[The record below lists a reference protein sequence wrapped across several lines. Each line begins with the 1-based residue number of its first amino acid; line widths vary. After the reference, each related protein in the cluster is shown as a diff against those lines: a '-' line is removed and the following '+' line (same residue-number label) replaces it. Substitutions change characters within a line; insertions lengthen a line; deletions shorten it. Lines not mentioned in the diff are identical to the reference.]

1 MENCIFC
8 SIIQGDIPSSKV
20 YEDEQVLA
28 FLDISQTTKGH
39 TLVIPKQH
47 VRNLLEMT
55 VETASHLFARIPK
68 IARAIQSATGAIAM
82 NIINNNEA
90 LAGQT
95 VFHAHVHLVPRY
107 NEEDGISIQYTTHEP
122 DFPVLEKLARQI
134 NQEVSS

>member
-55 VETASHLFARIPK
+55 AETASHLFARIPK
-68 IARAIQSATGAIAM
+68 IARAIQSATGATAM

-107 NEEDGISIQYTTHEP
+107 NEEDGISIQYTIHEP

>member
-39 TLVIPKQH
+39 TLLIPKQH

-55 VETASHLFARIPK
+55 AETASHLFARIPK
-68 IARAIQSATGAIAM
+68 IARAIQSATGATAM

>member
-55 VETASHLFARIPK
+55 ADTASHLFARIPK
-68 IARAIQSATGAIAM
+68 IARAIQSATGATAM

>member
-55 VETASHLFARIPK
+55 AETASHLFARIPK
-68 IARAIQSATGAIAM
+68 IARAIQSATGATAM

>member
-55 VETASHLFARIPK
+55 AETASHLFARIPK
-68 IARAIQSATGAIAM
+68 IVRAIQSATGATAM

>member
-55 VETASHLFARIPK
+55 AETASHLFARIPK
-68 IARAIQSATGAIAM
+68 IARAIQSATGATAM

-107 NEEDGISIQYTTHEP
+107 NEEDDISIQYTTHEP

>member
-55 VETASHLFARIPK
+55 AETASHLFARIPK
-68 IARAIQSATGAIAM
+68 ITRAIQSATGATAM

-107 NEEDGISIQYTTHEP
+107 NEEDGISIQYTTHE
-122 DFPVLEKLARQI
+122 LT
-134 NQEVSS
+134 S

>member
-55 VETASHLFARIPK
+55 AETASHLFARIPK
-68 IARAIQSATGAIAM
+68 IARAIQSATGATAM

-122 DFPVLEKLARQI
+122 DFPVLEKLVRQI

>member
-20 YEDEQVLA
+20 YEDEQILA

-55 VETASHLFARIPK
+55 AETASHLFARIPK
-68 IARAIQSATGAIAM
+68 IARAIQSATGATAM

>member
-55 VETASHLFARIPK
+55 AETASHLFARIPK
-68 IARAIQSATGAIAM
+68 IARAIQLATGATAM

-107 NEEDGISIQYTTHEP
+107 NEKDGISIQCTTHEP
-122 DFPVLEKLARQI
+122 NFPVLEKLARQI

>member
-1 MENCIFC
+1 
-8 SIIQGDIPSSKV
+8 

-55 VETASHLFARIPK
+55 AETASHLFARIPK
-68 IARAIQSATGAIAM
+68 ITRAIQSATGATAM

>member
-55 VETASHLFARIPK
+55 AETASHLFARIPK
-68 IARAIQSATGAIAM
+68 ITRAIQSATGATAM

>member
-55 VETASHLFARIPK
+55 AEIASHLFARIPK
-68 IARAIQSATGAIAM
+68 IARAIQSATGATAM

>member
-47 VRNLLEMT
+47 VRNLLKMT
-55 VETASHLFARIPK
+55 AETASHLFARIPK
-68 IARAIQSATGAIAM
+68 ITRAIQSATGATAM

>member
-55 VETASHLFARIPK
+55 AETASHLFARIPK
-68 IARAIQSATGAIAM
+68 IARAIQSATGATAM

-107 NEEDGISIQYTTHEP
+107 NEEDGISIQHTTHEP

>member
-55 VETASHLFARIPK
+55 AETASHLFARIPK
-68 IARAIQSATGAIAM
+68 IARAIQSATGATAM

-107 NEEDGISIQYTTHEP
+107 NEEDGISIQYNTHEP

>member
-1 MENCIFC
+1 MSPASSVEN
-8 SIIQGDIPSSKV
+8 SR
-20 YEDEQVLA
+20 QVLA

-55 VETASHLFARIPK
+55 AETASHLFARIPK
-68 IARAIQSATGAIAM
+68 IARAIQSATGATAM

>member
-28 FLDISQTTKGH
+28 FLDISQTIKGH

-55 VETASHLFARIPK
+55 AETASHLFARIPK
-68 IARAIQSATGAIAM
+68 IARAIQSATGATAM

>member
-55 VETASHLFARIPK
+55 AETASHLFARIPK
-68 IARAIQSATGAIAM
+68 IARAIQSATGATAM

-122 DFPVLEKLARQI
+122 DFPVLEKVARQI

>member
-55 VETASHLFARIPK
+55 AETASHLFARIPK
-68 IARAIQSATGAIAM
+68 IARAIQSATGATAL

>member
-55 VETASHLFARIPK
+55 AETASHLFARIPK
-68 IARAIQSATGAIAM
+68 IARAIQSATGATAM
-82 NIINNNEA
+82 NIINNNKA

>member
-8 SIIQGDIPSSKV
+8 SIIQGDTPSSKV

-55 VETASHLFARIPK
+55 AETASHLFARIPK
-68 IARAIQSATGAIAM
+68 ITRAIQSATGATAM

>member
-55 VETASHLFARIPK
+55 AKTASHLFARIPK
-68 IARAIQSATGAIAM
+68 IARAIQSATGATAM

>member
-8 SIIQGDIPSSKV
+8 SIIQGNIPSSKV

-55 VETASHLFARIPK
+55 AETASHLFARIPK
-68 IARAIQSATGAIAM
+68 IARAIQSATGVTAM

>member
-55 VETASHLFARIPK
+55 AETASHLFARIPK

>member
-55 VETASHLFARIPK
+55 AETASHLFARIPK
-68 IARAIQSATGAIAM
+68 IARAIQPATGATAM

>member
-55 VETASHLFARIPK
+55 AEIASHLFARIPK

>member
-8 SIIQGDIPSSKV
+8 SIIQGDIPSSKL

-55 VETASHLFARIPK
+55 AETASHLFARIPK
-68 IARAIQSATGAIAM
+68 IARAIQSATGATAM

>member
-55 VETASHLFARIPK
+55 AETASHLFARIPK
-68 IARAIQSATGAIAM
+68 IARAIQSATGATLTKRHKHTSLKSKIVWP
-82 NIINNNEA
+82 NIKKI
-90 LAGQT
+90 
-95 VFHAHVHLVPRY
+95 
-107 NEEDGISIQYTTHEP
+107 
-122 DFPVLEKLARQI
+122 
-134 NQEVSS
+134 VS

>member
-55 VETASHLFARIPK
+55 AETASYLFARIPK
-68 IARAIQSATGAIAM
+68 IARAIQSATGATAM

-107 NEEDGISIQYTTHEP
+107 NEEDGISIQYTTHEL

>member
-55 VETASHLFARIPK
+55 AETASHLFARIPK
-68 IARAIQSATGAIAM
+68 IARAIQSATGATAM

-107 NEEDGISIQYTTHEP
+107 DEEDGISIQYTTHEP

>member
-1 MENCIFC
+1 MEDCIFC

-55 VETASHLFARIPK
+55 AETASHLFARIPK
-68 IARAIQSATGAIAM
+68 IARAIQSATGATAM

>member
-20 YEDEQVLA
+20 YEDEQVFA

-55 VETASHLFARIPK
+55 AETASHLFARIPK
-68 IARAIQSATGAIAM
+68 IARAIQSATGATAM

>member
-1 MENCIFC
+1 
-8 SIIQGDIPSSKV
+8 KV

-55 VETASHLFARIPK
+55 AETASHLFARIPK
-68 IARAIQSATGAIAM
+68 ITRAIQSATGATAM

>member
-55 VETASHLFARIPK
+55 AETASHLFARIPK
-68 IARAIQSATGAIAM
+68 IARAIQSATGATAM

-90 LAGQT
+90 LAEQT

>member
-55 VETASHLFARIPK
+55 AETASHLFARIPK
-68 IARAIQSATGAIAM
+68 IAHAIQSATGATAM